1 MSVSEKTIWAVGRS
15 LLAHPHVCTEMCT
28 FARRCAWWVRRV
40 LRSHGLGITW
50 WPVPASRSWSKTP
63 GGGGGGVCVP
73 TQHLAKR
80 AIRAPGW
87 VPGPHPGEALG
98 DCQCP
103 VSGID
108 RDRQTWRVRWGHH
121 WSCIVAQSKAQST
134 IRCWYEQGYR
144 RWLFGRSL
152 CHWGRTPP
160 DPQHASLL
168 SLSHW
173 IHSRCSIAQL
183 TEVTTEHQQAGLFQN
198 WIKILPRLCV
208 LKKCVLRWWVKS
220 RRPQRVEVS
229 EQLRAERR
237 PSSAGPCRGLH
248 SSAALGLSMWN
259 QQICRC
265 SLLGQ
270 ER

>member
-28 FARRCAWWVRRV
+28 FAWRCAWWVRRV

-63 GGGGGGVCVP
+63 GGGGGGVCPYSALSQKGHQSSWMGPGASSGWSPWWLSMSCVRYR
-73 TQHLAKR
+73 QGQADLA
-80 AIRAPGW
+80 
-87 VPGPHPGEALG
+87 H
-98 DCQCP
+98 C
-103 VSGID
+103 
-108 RDRQTWRVRWGHH
+108 VRWGHH

-152 CHWGRTPP
+152 CHWGRTQAP

-173 IHSRCSIAQL
+173 IHSRCSIAQQS
-183 TEVTTEHQQAGLFQN
+183 TSRPVCFRIGSKSF
-198 WIKILPRLCV
+198 PGCV
-208 LKKCVLRWWVKS
+208 F
-220 RRPQRVEVS
+220 
-229 EQLRAERR
+229 
-237 PSSAGPCRGLH
+237 
-248 SSAALGLSMWN
+248 
-259 QQICRC
+259 
-265 SLLGQ
+265 
-270 ER
+270 